1 MAPSDVLS
9 MPYKT
14 LPPSVTSFP
23 EIFDLLGS
31 VHTSALVHRH
41 VRILRRLCDSYDPDQ
56 IRANTISTA
65 EPSSGAHRPEW
76 KRLTGRIVSGERQ
89 TSEKRD
95 GATVRDLAMGQNQ
108 ARGIPLRDL
117 PHLVRLL
124 EEFLIPRCLECQ
136 THPYDAI
143 VLKICSIAARNP
155 FVILKGDECSAF
167 GDALH
172 KFVTILCNWGYSA
185 GHSTPAEQDVEL
197 SVDKAESPDEKPQHF
212 VTPVLCGLTKRI
224 NTSSHPTTQVATSST
239 DGSFLTLV
247 ETRTLSKETVAFMLD
262 SISRRLSH
270 RLQAHSHEPALVQK
284 EMRGNPSK
292 VTNGIEHWRFGDDD
306 FLAAEFRAIFVNM
319 AVLRFLVETVIS
331 AVPTSLAVKQSC
343 YATLRRGTSHV
354 CVVDAI
360 FDYSR
365 HEKQNQILALLTAL
379 FDMVIDWHCPC
390 LPISRDD
397 SDPQKFKPLLSRC
410 SAPFVGSAIN
420 SVDCFQQSALWADS
434 AAIISNILHTHAELA
449 TAVLVDNDENNLSRP
464 FALLVS
470 LCRAPESQGGTSNTW
485 LEGAMAVD
493 RPSLPFR
500 CLCPSR
506 LVRINFRNDLL
517 MLFVIATGR
526 GKGRKQLCQLGM
538 VDLFFE
544 ESLSLVN
551 RIIGAPEHEALHK
564 ATLATEYSGIP
575 TQRVQSGNQKKD
587 HLCSNAAKEKT
598 PVEHQGERLRRPLIE
613 SLQSDVEALELVWTI
628 MSHCVSDPEGRES
641 ISSNGRRFVDDIIRV
656 SFGILQG
663 PPIFPGEAGRHL
675 SLWRASADTLMSI
688 GFHAPSLLE
697 PRIPSLTTGVCAL
710 TEMLCARS
718 VVDADSPPGL
728 RLLQVLVI
736 CARQSR
742 TALLL
747 MSKDKPFVFALCQLL
762 ILHHSKPSRLGRI
775 ISVSGNPL
783 PASMSILPT
792 IFTLLCLFTRE
803 ESSVSSAFRRSG
815 AIIWLAQTFHDAWKP
830 CHHENSREPSER
842 NDLLMFQMSRC
853 SKTSTNAVLPK
864 MEHRDKYPSF
874 ITIGSL
880 GADVQGSLNFPTS
893 RDCLATNQGSECEC
907 DSTEIYNAPLARV
920 WLCAIL
926 VVRTCIV
933 TCAKNAAIFMRHRGI
948 HSLLDLLQR
957 PSSSHQC
964 LNFQVIRCLHEFA
977 ARSILAIR
985 FMKLWRGIS
994 HKTYDVTDLFLQ
1006 RFAEEDEHRFG
1017 MRLRNISGSMS
1028 DGACLEVTPPTIIP
1042 AEHFQQVAG
1051 NASKPGHSESDGTQD
1066 ETALMICQRRHVEL
1080 GYDTRPLLYE
1090 LLAMVAPRGSITSFS
1105 PQAVALR
1112 HVEHYPALQ
1121 DLISL
1126 LRCKTKLI
1134 DSSVRPVPL
1143 DVLRLSAAIAR
1154 AHVSAICHLSPTTK
1168 SEAAQQRA
1176 ENF

>member
-292 VTNGIEHWRFGDDD
+292 VTNGIE
-306 FLAAEFRAIFVNM
+306 
-319 AVLRFLVETVIS
+319 
-331 AVPTSLAVKQSC
+331 Q
-343 YATLRRGTSHV
+343 
-354 CVVDAI
+354 
-360 FDYSR
+360 
-365 HEKQNQILALLTAL
+365 
-379 FDMVIDWHCPC
+379 
-390 LPISRDD
+390 
-397 SDPQKFKPLLSRC
+397 
-410 SAPFVGSAIN
+410 
-420 SVDCFQQSALWADS
+420 
-434 AAIISNILHTHAELA
+434 
-449 TAVLVDNDENNLSRP
+449 
-464 FALLVS
+464 
-470 LCRAPESQGGTSNTW
+470 APESQGGTSNTW

-830 CHHENSREPSER
+830 SHHENSREPSER

-1168 SEAAQQRA
+1168 SEAAQRA